1 MYFRKFFLTLMTSS
15 ALFATS
21 NTVLFDFGGVMTGE
35 PNRVLVMNFL
45 CESLELMPSE
55 FEKANLE
62 KRQAFLEHGINDLQ
76 FWLEYA
82 SKHNISLPK
91 EWEQEFKVV
100 LKNAIGINDE
110 MYALVEELK
119 SKKIPVALLSN
130 IDKRLSTILREL
142 DLYYPFEPCLL
153 SCDIGAEKPDLR
165 AYEVAL
171 NHLNTPAHQIVFF
184 DDREENIE
192 AAKQAGLDAILFES
206 AAQAREELAKRNLL

>member
-1 MYFRKFFLTLMTSS
+1 
-15 ALFATS
+15 
-21 NTVLFDFGGVMTGE
+21 
-35 PNRVLVMNFL
+35 
-45 CESLELMPSE
+45 
-55 FEKANLE
+55 
-62 KRQAFLEHGINDLQ
+62 
-76 FWLEYA
+76 
-82 SKHNISLPK
+82 
-91 EWEQEFKVV
+91 
-100 LKNAIGINDE
+100 